1 MDSHL
6 LARYDRPVPRYT
18 SYPTAPHFTPAVGAD
33 AYAAW
38 LRGVPVEAPLSL
50 YVHIPF
56 CDSLCWFCGCHMRV
70 VNRYSSIRS
79 YLEVLHRE
87 IDLVAGALPGR
98 RAAGHLHFG
107 GGSPD
112 ILKPSD
118 AWSLVFHL
126 RDAFAFARDAELA
139 VEIDPRAADES
150 VIKAWAAAGATRA
163 SIGVQ
168 DFDPQVQQAINRA
181 QSFDCTKRAIDGLR
195 AAGVDRINIDL
206 LYGLPHQSAD
216 SVQRTVEQVVTLAPD
231 RIALFGYAHVPWL
244 KTHQRLIDERA
255 LPDGAQR
262 WAQFEAA
269 AILMRAAGYLWI
281 GLDHFA
287 KPDDPLAVASA
298 TGRLHRNF
306 QGYTTDPCEA
316 LIGFGATA
324 IGALPQGYVQNAA
337 GINDYARSIRD
348 DHLPIARGIALTD
361 DDRRRRAIIER
372 LMCELRVDLS
382 IYGGADEF
390 SAERGRLDGMVA
402 DGLLEHDGSSIVIT
416 ERGRP
421 FMRAV
426 CAVFDRYLA
435 AGTGRHSRA
444 V

>member
-1 MDSHL
+1 MDPHL
-6 LARYDRPVPRYT
+6 LAQYDRPVPRYT
-18 SYPTAPHFTPAVGAD
+18 SYPTAPHFSAGVD
-33 AYAAW
+33 AATYAKW
-38 LRGVPVEAPLSL
+38 LRGLPTGTPLSL

-56 CDSLCWFCGCHMRV
+56 CDSLCWFCGCHTRV

-79 YLEVLHRE
+79 YLEVLRRE
-87 IDLVAGALPGR
+87 IDLVASVLPGR
-98 RAAGHLHFG
+98 RTAAQLHFG

-118 AWSLVFHL
+118 VWSFMFHL
-126 RDAFAFARDAELA
+126 KDAFELAPHAELA

-181 QSFDCTKRAIDGLR
+181 QTFDCTRRAMDGLR
-195 AAGVDRINIDL
+195 AAGVERINIDL
-206 LYGLPHQSAD
+206 LYGLPHQSVR
-216 SVQRTVEQVVTLAPD
+216 SVQRTVEQVVALAPD

-244 KTHQRLIDERA
+244 KAHQRLIDERA

-269 AILMRAAGYLWI
+269 AILLRDAGYLWI

-287 KPDDPLAVASA
+287 KKDDPLAVASA

-306 QGYTTDPCEA
+306 QGYTTDSCEA
-316 LIGFGATA
+316 LIGLGATA
-324 IGALPQGYVQNAA
+324 IGALPQGYVQSAT
-337 GINDYARSIRD
+337 GINDYARAIRD
-348 DHLPIARGIALTD
+348 DRLPIARGIALTD

-372 LMCELRVDLS
+372 LMCDLRVDLS
-382 IYGGADEF
+382 IHGGPDNF
-390 SAERGRLDGMVA
+390 SAELDHLDGMVA
-402 DGLLEHDGSSIVIT
+402 DGVVEHDGSTIVIT
-416 ERGRP
+416 EGGRP
-421 FMRAV
+421 LMRAV
-426 CAVFDRYLA
+426 CAVFDRYLT

>member
-1 MDSHL
+1 MDAHL

-18 SYPTAPHFTPAVGAD
+18 SYPTAPHFTEAVDAD
-33 AYAAW
+33 VYAAW
-38 LRGVPVEAPLSL
+38 LRRSPVAMPLSL

-70 VNRYSSIRS
+70 VNRYSSVRA
-79 YLEVLHRE
+79 YVDLLQRE
-87 IDLVAGALPGR
+87 ADLVGQAGTDRMLVR
-98 RAAGHLHFG
+98 NLHFG

-112 ILKPSD
+112 ILKAED
-118 AWSLVFHL
+118 VLALADHL
-126 RDAFAFARDAELA
+126 RSRFAFAEDVEFA
-139 VEIDPRAADES
+139 VEIDPRAADQER
-150 VIKAWAAAGATRA
+150 IDAWAEAGATRA

-168 DFDPQVQQAINRA
+168 DFDPQVQQAVNRA
-181 QSFDCTKRAIDGLR
+181 QSFECTARALEGLR
-195 AAGVDRINIDL
+195 AAGIARINIDL
-206 LYGLPHQSAD
+206 LYGLPYQSVP
-216 SVQRTVEQVVTLAPD
+216 SVQRTAEQVIALAPD

-244 KTHQRLIDERA
+244 KAHQKLIDETA

-269 AILMRAAGYLWI
+269 ASILQQAGYVWI

-287 KPDDPLAVASA
+287 KADDPLAIASA
-298 TGRLHRNF
+298 AGSLRRNF
-306 QGYTTDPCEA
+306 QGYTTDRCEA
-316 LIGFGATA
+316 LIGLGASA
-324 IGALPQGYVQNAA
+324 IGALPDGYVQNIVR
-337 GINDYARSIRD
+337 INEYGTAIRAD
-348 DHLPIARGIALTD
+348 RLPIARGFALSP

-372 LMCELRVDLS
+372 LMCEQQVELEILGSEPYAPELD
-382 IYGGADEF
+382 
-390 SAERGRLDGMVA
+390 RLDGMIS
-402 DGLLEHDGSSIVIT
+402 DGLVERDGSRIVIT

-435 AGTGRHSRA
+435 TGAGRHSRA

>member
-1 MDSHL
+1 MDPDL
-6 LARYDRPVPRYT
+6 LARYDQPVPRYT
-18 SYPTAPHFTPAVGAD
+18 SYPTAPHFSAAVGAD
-33 AYAAW
+33 TYTAW
-38 LRGVPVEAPLSL
+38 LRALPTDAALSL
-50 YVHIPF
+50 YIHIPF

-70 VNRYSSIRS
+70 VNRYSPIRS
-79 YLEVLHRE
+79 YLEALHRE
-87 IDLVAGALPGR
+87 IDLVARAMPGR
-98 RAAGHLHFG
+98 QAVAHLHFG

-118 AWSLVFHL
+118 VWSLIFHL
-126 RDAFAFARDAELA
+126 KDLFAFAPHAEVA

-181 QSFDCTKRAIDGLR
+181 QSFECTKRAMDGLR
-195 AAGVDRINIDL
+195 AAGIGCINIDL
-206 LYGLPHQSAD
+206 LYGLPHQSVA
-216 SVQRTVEQVVTLAPD
+216 SVQRTVDQVVALAPD

-244 KTHQRLIDERA
+244 KAHQRLIDEGA
-255 LPDGAQR
+255 LPDGLQR
-262 WAQFEAA
+262 WNQFEAA
-269 AILMRAAGYLWI
+269 ATLLADAGYARI

-287 KPDDPLAVASA
+287 KPDDPLAVAGA
-298 TGRLHRNF
+298 TGRLRRNF
-306 QGYTTDPCEA
+306 QGYTTDRCET

-324 IGALPQGYVQNAA
+324 ISALPQGYAQNATS
-337 GINDYARSIRD
+337 INDYSRAIRD
-348 DHLPIARGIALTD
+348 DRLPIARGIALTA

-372 LMCELRVDLS
+372 LMCEQRVDLS
-382 IYGGADEF
+382 TLDGDGLA
-390 SAERGRLDGMVA
+390 AELDRLDEMAA
-402 DGLLEHDGSSIVIT
+402 DGLLEHNGSRIVIT

-426 CAVFDRYLA
+426 CAVFDPYLHT
-435 AGTGRHSRA
+435 GTGRHSSA

>member
-1 MDSHL
+1 MDPHL

-18 SYPTAPHFTPAVGAD
+18 SYPTAPNFSAD
-33 AYAAW
+33 VRADTYAGW
-38 LRGVPVEAPLSL
+38 LRGVPQGAPLSL

-56 CDSLCWFCGCHMRV
+56 CDSLCWFCGCNMRV
-70 VNRYSSIRS
+70 VNRYSSVRS

-87 IDLVAGALPGR
+87 IDLVAGAMPGR
-98 RAAGHLHFG
+98 RAAAHLHFG

-118 AWSLVFHL
+118 VWSLCLHL
-126 RDAFAFARDAELA
+126 KDAFAFARDAELA
-139 VEIDPRAADES
+139 VEIDPRAADQS
-150 VIKAWAAAGATRA
+150 VIQAWAAAGATRA

-181 QSFDCTKRAIDGLR
+181 QSFECTRRAMDGLR
-195 AAGVDRINIDL
+195 AAGVDRINVDL
-206 LYGLPHQSAD
+206 LYGLPHQSVTSA
-216 SVQRTVEQVVTLAPD
+216 QRTVEQVVALAPD

-244 KTHQRLIDERA
+244 KAHQRLIDEQA

-269 AILMRAAGYLWI
+269 ADLLRQAGYLWI

-287 KPDDPLAVASA
+287 KPDDPLAIAAA

-324 IGALPQGYVQNAA
+324 IGALPQGYVQNAT
-337 GINDYARSIRD
+337 GINDYARTLRGD
-348 DHLPIARGIALTD
+348 RLPIARGIALSD

-372 LMCELRVDLS
+372 LMCELRVDLAAH
-382 IYGGADEF
+382 GGPGEF
-390 SAERGRLDGMVA
+390 SPELDRLGAMAA
-402 DGLLEHDGSSIVIT
+402 DGLLERHGSRIVIT

-426 CAVFDRYLA
+426 CAVFDCYLDIGA
-435 AGTGRHSRA
+435 GRHSRA
-444 V
+444 I